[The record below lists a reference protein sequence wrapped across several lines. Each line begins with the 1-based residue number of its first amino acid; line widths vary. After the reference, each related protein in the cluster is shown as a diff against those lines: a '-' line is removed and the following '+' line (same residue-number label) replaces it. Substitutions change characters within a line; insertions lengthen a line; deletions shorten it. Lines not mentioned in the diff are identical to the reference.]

1 MKLSPMIK
9 NEKIKNKNKSAK
21 GGLRHRQLAGRGPA
35 LPKIKNKN
43 KSAKGGLRH
52 RQLAG
57 RGPAAERWSAAVE
70 LRKRS
75 SEADETQGPRMRT
88 ATATVPPAQ
97 KRLPESKISN
107 ANFCF
112 RQ

>member
-1 MKLSPMIK
+1 MKLMILQSLK
-9 NEKIKNKNKSAK
+9 VKIHKI
-21 GGLRHRQLAGRGPA
+21 LMHE
-35 LPKIKNKN
+35 KIKNKN

-70 LRKRS
+70 LRRRS
-75 SEADETQGPRMRT
+75 SEADEMQGPRMRT